1 MTTTKLEPGK
11 RYDIT
16 TTSNRYLSA
25 FYIGVDADGDP
36 VYRFKDGRYD
46 AIPNWATTNVTQV
59 KEPRTLT
66 WWVAVLEYADGE
78 ISNAPETYATKSG
91 LANRY
96 PDAIDYMEI
105 TWTEKGEEDEV
116 S

>member
-1 MTTTKLEPGK
+1 MTHTKLEPGK

-66 WWVAVLEYADGE
+66 AWVAVYGDVG
-78 ISNAPETYATKSG
+78 SNPYLAG
-91 LANRY
+91 LYHTLVLAKASCPN
-96 PDAIDYMEI
+96 AIDYMEI
-105 TWTEKGEEDEV
+105 TWTEKGDEDEV